1 MRHREPTEEQR
12 KYKAFDRHRQIAI
25 KIIITFLVSILVCFV
40 AALRRAEEDP
50 TLLLLFSGI
59 LVAYS
64 IITIFVC
71 RYFARKHGELYTAAY
86 GSDSDII
93 HTGLFGEI
101 WQEFEWNQFE
111 GLTDGKVVFSETHN
125 NTIEMEIIR
134 HKHEFNIE
142 IDKDGVYMVM
152 DEETDIPVEKEIPLV
167 EMNEVGQVFTAIRE
181 FVESV

>member
-1 MRHREPTEEQR
+1 MHHREPTEEQR
-12 KYKAFDRHRQIAI
+12 KYKAFDRQQQIAI

-40 AALRRAEEDP
+40 AALRRVDEGP

-71 RYFARKHGELYTAAY
+71 RYFARKHSELYTAAY
-86 GSDSDII
+86 GNDSDII
-93 HTGLFGEI
+93 DTGLFGEI

-125 NTIEMEIIR
+125 NTIEIEIIR
-134 HKHEFNIE
+134 HEHEFNIE